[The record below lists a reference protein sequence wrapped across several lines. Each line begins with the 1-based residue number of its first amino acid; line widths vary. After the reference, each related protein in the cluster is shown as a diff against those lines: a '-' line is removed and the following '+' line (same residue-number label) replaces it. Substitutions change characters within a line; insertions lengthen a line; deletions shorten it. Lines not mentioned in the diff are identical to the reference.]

1 MDPRLKGSVVP
12 SPSLL
17 QAPLPQELA
26 KQEGFET
33 VQTFHPGM
41 GVVCDLKEAPTEDL
55 WLDHKFRVKQVLSQ
69 ANQKSSG
76 PVSLRIERNVAES
89 GVEIHDV
96 SGFRKVTHLLD
107 PVRWLHGKYS
117 LPKHSYLPWH
127 QESWESAWKK
137 LHDPMN
143 QAYVE
148 SLATYAFSRLREADL
163 SPHFHLFYGSLC
175 ARADTYSYNITDSYM
190 SYRNTKWFW
199 SGQEKGVFAVGF
211 DQDVPED
218 VRNAILEQPQTLED
232 SSDED
237 SETTEELEGLDCEA
251 ADLGSLHSAGE
262 AEFESLGESSSESEA
277 TETETGTDADAEDEE
292 SDASSESDELDIF
305 ADIKSFP
312 VMMMYMEA
320 SEGTM
325 DDLLDDYEEVGAE
338 PGTQKWE
345 LIWKAWIF
353 QVIAAL
359 SVGQSVFGF
368 THNDLHSNNVV
379 WAHTQEKFLHYKTRD
394 GITFKVPTFGKIFRL
409 IDFGRSIFRINEHT
423 FYSDDFCKG
432 NDAAEQ
438 YNFGD
443 LYTPS
448 EPEVQPNPSFD
459 LCRFTVSIFE
469 SLFPE
474 QPPLKKNAKILSE
487 EPDLVVRET
496 QSDLYNTLWSWLL
509 ADDQHNV
516 LMDPDGSERYPDF
529 DLYKVIAAQVH
540 GAVPCEQIKK
550 SVFNCFRIP
559 KYDGKAYS
567 LFC

>member
-1 MDPRLKGSVVP
+1 MDPRLKGSVIPGPALVKA
-12 SPSLL
+12 LL
-17 QAPLPQELA
+17 PEELA

-33 VQTFHPGM
+33 FQTFHPGM
-41 GVVCDLKEAPTEDL
+41 GVLCNLDSAPADDL
-55 WLDHKFRVKQVLSQ
+55 WLDHKYRIKQVLSQ
-69 ANQKSSG
+69 HSQTSSG
-76 PVSLRIERNVAES
+76 PVSLRIERNTQES
-89 GVEIHDV
+89 GVEVQDL

-117 LPKHSYLPWH
+117 LPKHSSLPWH

-148 SLATYAFSRLREADL
+148 AVATYAFSRLREADV
-163 SPHFHLFYGSLC
+163 SPHFHLYYGSLC
-175 ARADTYSYNITDSYM
+175 ARAQTYSYNITDSYM
-190 SYRNTKWFW
+190 SYRNYSWFW
-199 SGQEKGVFAVGF
+199 NGLEKDVFKVGF
-211 DQDVPED
+211 DQDIPDD
-218 VRNAILEQPQTLED
+218 VRKAILEQPTNLQD
-232 SSDED
+232 SSD
-237 SETTEELEGLDCEA
+237 SEASSQTEELDGLDCEKA
-251 ADLGSLHSAGE
+251 EIGSLHSADGS
-262 AEFESLGESSSESEA
+262 EFQVASESESESN
-277 TETETGTDADAEDEE
+277 TTPEEDE
-292 SDASSESDELDIF
+292 SDATSESEELDIF

-312 VMMMYMEA
+312 VMLMYMEA

-325 DDLLDDYEEVGAE
+325 DDLLDDFEEVGAE

-359 SVGQSVFGF
+359 CVGQNVFGF
-368 THNDLHSNNVV
+368 THNDLHTNNVV
-379 WAHTQEKFLHYKTRD
+379 WSKTSEKFLHYKMRD
-394 GITFKVPTFGKIFRL
+394 GTLFKVPTFGRIFRL
-409 IDFGRSIFRINEHT
+409 IDFGRSIFRINEHM

-438 YNFGD
+438 YNFGP
-443 LYTPS
+443 LLS
-448 EPEVQPNPSFD
+448 ESEEEVYPNPSFD
-459 LCRFTVSIFE
+459 LSRFAVGIFE

-496 QSDLYNTLWSWLL
+496 QSDLYNTMWSWLL
-509 ADDQHNV
+509 ADDGHNV

-540 GAVPCEQIKK
+540 NAVPSDQIKK
-550 SVFNCFRIP
+550 SVFSCFRVP
-559 KYDGKAYS
+559 KYEGKTYS